1 MGIHDAGLSERL
13 QLNAKLDLATAIAQV
28 RQHEDVKKQQT
39 VLRSSDSSAHMDAV
53 MHNKYKKNNYKQ
65 KTYQRH
71 AQASDQSTSTQVKP
85 CGKSFMERVPSKG
98 C

>member
-1 MGIHDAGLSERL
+1 
-13 QLNAKLDLATAIAQV
+13 LDLATAIAQV

-65 KTYQRH
+65 KQGWTGTKISPWTLGWR
-71 AQASDQSTSTQVKP
+71 
-85 CGKSFMERVPSKG
+85 GLL
-98 C
+98 